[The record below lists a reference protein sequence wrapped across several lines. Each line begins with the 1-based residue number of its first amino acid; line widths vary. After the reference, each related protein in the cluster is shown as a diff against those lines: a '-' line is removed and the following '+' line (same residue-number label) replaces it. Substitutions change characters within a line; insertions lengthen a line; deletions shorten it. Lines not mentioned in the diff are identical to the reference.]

1 MSLLHNCICRT
12 CGAEMVPGTL
22 EATSDSVPNMDEVYR
37 FMRSNPSTSWGMLV
51 EVLGIG
57 GSPEVS
63 GGRFRELW
71 RESGGA
77 IDKKGNAWIELS
89 VLPQVLAKIIDA
101 SNRLATTQGQ
111 RDQP

>member
-1 MSLLHNCICRT
+1 MSMPHNCTCRT
-12 CGAEMVPGTL
+12 CGAEMVPMTM
-22 EATSDSVPNMDEVYR
+22 EVTAANVPNMDEVHR
-37 FMRSNPSTSWGMLV
+37 FMRSNPSTSWEMLV

-57 GSPEVS
+57 SSPEVS

-101 SNRLATTQGQ
+101 SNRLATTQAQ
-111 RDQP
+111 KDQP